1 MARPH
6 NTVCADAFHF
16 CAIRKEPE
24 WLSLAQTGDGK
35 GTVRHKL
42 RHFPLT

>member
-24 WLSLAQTGDGK
+24 WLSLAQTGAAK
-35 GTVRHKL
+35 VPYATSSAIFL
-42 RHFPLT
+42 